1 MTKNQ
6 LNIKNKWKKTTR
18 QKKPHLN
25 VIDGKQTKK
34 KLMKKVKTKKTVH
47 VKVVNLKKR
56 KKETNQ
62 PTVCVKRFCYETSNC
77 YCN

>member
-25 VIDGKQTKK
+25 VIDGKQTKQK
-34 KLMKKVKTKKTVH
+34 AEEKI
-47 VKVVNLKKR
+47 
-56 KKETNQ
+56 
-62 PTVCVKRFCYETSNC
+62 
-77 YCN
+77 

>member
-34 KLMKKVKTKKTVH
+34 ADEKIQNKKNCTRESRKF
-47 VKVVNLKKR
+47 
-56 KKETNQ
+56 KKEENKPTNQ
-62 PTVCVKRFCYETSNC
+62 PCV
-77 YCN
+77 

>member
-34 KLMKKVKTKKTVH
+34 SWWKNSKQKKTVH

-56 KKETNQ
+56 GKKKPTNQ
-62 PTVCVKRFCYETSNC
+62 PCV
-77 YCN
+77 